1 MSEIFTIQ
9 ARHCKRCGRLLVSKE
24 GIEKGYG
31 CQCRKKT
38 RLEEL
43 EKQPIDGQMNLFS
56 YMSEREGKRC

>member
-24 GIEKGYG
+24 GIENGYG
-31 CQCRKKT
+31 CQCKKKT

-43 EKQPIDGQMNLFS
+43 EKKPIDGQMNLFNFLTE
-56 YMSEREGKRC
+56 SEETRC